1 MNYYL
6 KLIRAYLLLKLKRH
20 VPLQDI
26 WRLDLFIFALKNK
39 ISIVSED
46 KKSFTVK
53 YKLEKWYSF
62 KIRHYPS
69 SDFSVFKTVIL
80 EKQYNIDLKIDRFS
94 EITIIDGGA
103 NVGYTSIFYKDKYP
117 NARIIAIEPFDE
129 NFQLLNENIK
139 INNLNNIHTEKKALW
154 FKDTTL
160 FIDFNFRDSRE
171 HSIRT
176 CEKQQRIGVKVDAIS
191 LVALIEKYKIET
203 IEILKLDIEGSEKD
217 IFENDVNINDVLTI
231 SRNFVI
237 EIHDEFNCRNQIVKI
252 LKSHF
257 KKISN
262 EGELTIGYNIENNE

>member
-6 KLIRAYLLLKLKRH
+6 KLFRAYLLLKLKRH
-20 VPLQDI
+20 VPMQDI
-26 WRLDLFIFALKNK
+26 WRLDFFIFALKNK

-46 KKSFTVK
+46 KKCFTVK
-53 YKLEKWYSF
+53 YKLDQYYNF

-69 SDFSVFKTVIL
+69 SDFSVFKTVII
-80 EKQYNIDLKIDRFS
+80 EKQYNIDLKIDRSS

-129 NFQLLNENIK
+129 NFQLLNENIT
-139 INNLNNIHTEKKALW
+139 INNLNSIHTEKKALW
-154 FKDTTL
+154 FKDTAL

-176 CEKQQRIGVKVDAIS
+176 SEKKQSIGIHVDAIS
-191 LVALIEKYKIET
+191 LLTLIEKYEIET
-203 IEILKLDIEGSEKD
+203 IDILKLDIEGSEKD
-217 IFENDVNINDVLTI
+217 IFENDANINDILTI

-237 EIHDEFNCRNQIVKI
+237 EIHDEFNCRYQIVEI

-257 KKISN
+257 NQISN
-262 EGELTIGYNIENNE
+262 DGELTLGYNIENHV